1 LEELCYTSIA
11 EGLDRGK
18 TGYTVAGRTSAMS
31 KTLSDQAEKLSGFD
45 ALDPNNPMGYAREP
59 VQYSHLVMRL
69 SAGRSHIVTRR
80 AACPPDY
87 TGRSNFLAHH
97 ALLSEAEAA
106 ACRGGPAALAAH
118 DGFLMTKWEGDA
130 RSLPNRPVPA
140 LIDRG
145 PSAAAF
151 EAAGLDAGWAASLA
165 DRVLDPGTRQTWLIY
180 SPDMNI
186 LGMVADV
193 LSQVD
198 PANRWAMTFAT
209 HATRSF
215 PGPGADCRIQCV
227 VAGTEYAREVI
238 ARRGADV
245 FDLTTR
251 GAAPPRRTQA
261 SVAQP
266 AGRTVTAT
274 RGGFPATAGAA
285 ARGPSRPLE
294 PTPIGQDEFLL
305 PSPPRQ
311 TSTGKPDYRGRGDGF
326 GLPWVAIP
334 AALAVAMTF
343 ATGLTGYLWQ
353 TTNQTLEKKVDEIRT
368 LKDEIRDLKK
378 EHKRAIADQ
387 QADVEAQRK
396 DSPPPAQAT
405 TQTPDKNGADEKKAS
420 PESENEAAPPAEM
433 KSDTPESP
441 KPDPDTAQATSPA
454 SPPRD
459 STAPSKLKPTVS
471 ASVIEDVKQ
480 AIQEKRPKASVTL
493 LTNIGEQPDKD
504 AFSLSPNGTPIG
516 LLDAEI
522 KPQGQQA
529 SIYLLGKKAAAIRY
543 SEKENHLVLD
553 ITANSDTAFLLKY
566 VTLRIEGVG
575 AKPIDIALG
584 RPVDAKLWIRPAVL
598 VDRQQQDKQKTS
610 DIFRQYNL
618 FDSDTDS
625 GMEATQ
631 QLQLVLSCK
640 ACAENNLLEHFEFG
654 DAKVTTRL
662 MKELKPSPG
671 DTFTFY
677 TTGTASR
684 PIGVQFMR
692 STPGT
697 PDLRPPPTYKLHGLY
712 CTVVSRVDKDLL
724 EYDAITKE
732 RFDKIKAAVRRETA
746 ALEKRKGDDKK
757 TNDEIEAKLKSWNDD
772 IATDINSWEEAIDF
786 PPALL
791 QDRPF
796 RLTLKPR
803 GSTDKGI
810 VVVDSLGGNAGP
822 KAGSEE
828 KK

>member
-11 EGLDRGK
+11 QGLDRGK
-18 TGYTVAGRTSAMS
+18 TGFTVAGRTSAMS
-31 KTLSDQAEKLSGFD
+31 KTLSEQAEKLSGFD
-45 ALDPNNPMGYAREP
+45 ALDSNNPMGYAREP

-165 DRVLDPGTRQTWLIY
+165 DRLLDPGTRQTWLIY

-227 VAGTEYAREVI
+227 VAGTEYAREVV

-251 GAAPPRRTQA
+251 GTAPPRRVQA
-261 SVAQP
+261 AVAQP

-274 RGGFPATAGAA
+274 RGGFPPAAGVA
-285 ARGPSRPLE
+285 ARGPTRPLE
-294 PTPIGQDEFLL
+294 PTPIGQDQFPL

-334 AALAVAMTF
+334 TALAVAMTF
-343 ATGLTGYLWQ
+343 ATALTGYLWQ
-353 TTNQTLEKKVDEIRT
+353 TTSQTVEKQIDDIRT

-378 EHKRAIADQ
+378 EHKLALADQ
-387 QADVEAQRK
+387 QAHFEAQRT
-396 DSPPPAQAT
+396 DRQPPAQAT
-405 TQTPDKNGADEKKAS
+405 AETRDKNGDDKKTP
-420 PESENEAAPPAEM
+420 PESENEAASVAEM
-433 KSDTPESP
+433 KSDTPEQP
-441 KPDPDTAQATSPA
+441 KPAPAHSPA
-454 SPPRD
+454 SPPRV
-459 STAPSKLKPTVS
+459 SPAPSKSKPMAS
-471 ASVIEDVKQ
+471 PSVIEDVKR
-480 AIQEKRPKASVTL
+480 AIEERKPKVSVTL
-493 LTNIGEQPDKD
+493 LTNIGEQLESK
-504 AFSLSPNGTPIG
+504 AISLSPHDTPID
-516 LLDAEI
+516 LLEAQI
-522 KPQGQQA
+522 KPQPQQA
-529 SIYLLGKKAAAIRY
+529 SIYLFKKNVAVIRNAEE
-543 SEKENHLVLD
+543 EKNLVLEFA
-553 ITANSDTAFLLKY
+553 ANSETAFLLKY
-566 VTLRIEGVG
+566 VTLRIEGIG

-584 RPVDAKLWIRPAVL
+584 RPIDANLWIHPTTPG
-598 VDRQQQDKQKTS
+598 DREHQAKGKPS
-610 DIFRQYNL
+610 DVGCQHNL
-618 FDSDTDS
+618 FNMETDS
-625 GMEATQ
+625 GKEAMK

-640 ACAENNLLEHFEFG
+640 ACAAKDLLEHFEFG
-654 DAKVTTRL
+654 DDKVTTRL
-662 MKELKPSPG
+662 TIETKPSPG
-671 DTFTFY
+671 PGDKFTFY
-677 TTGTASR
+677 TTGTANR
-684 PIGVQFMR
+684 PIGVQFIR
-692 STPGT
+692 YAPGT
-697 PDLRPPPTYKLHGLY
+697 PDWRTPHTYKSHGY
-712 CTVVSRVDKDLL
+712 YGTGVSKLERAVRTDKEKDSL
-724 EYDAITKE
+724 EYDAITQKE
-732 RFDKIKAAVRRETA
+732 YEGAQKDVSVTINAA
-746 ALEKRKGDDKK
+746 KK
-757 TNDEIEAKLKSWNDD
+757 QKKDTKSWDD
-772 IATDINSWEEAIDF
+772 LAAAGRQSWEEAQAF

-810 VVVDSLGGNAGP
+810 VVVDSLGGPARP
-822 KAGSEE
+822 KAGHEE